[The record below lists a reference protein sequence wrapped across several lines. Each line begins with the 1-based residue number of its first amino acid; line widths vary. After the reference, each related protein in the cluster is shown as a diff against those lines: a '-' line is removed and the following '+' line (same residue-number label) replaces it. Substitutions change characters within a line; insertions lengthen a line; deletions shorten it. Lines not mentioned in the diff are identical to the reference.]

1 MNIKLFNK
9 ILIVVFVLL
18 IISSLIPIKVNA
30 VSDMFKSADD
40 FLAAGSAPTTV
51 IDETKLQ
58 STSETIYKWLMTIA
72 ICVAVIIGAVLGVQ
86 FITGSVEGK
95 AKIQEALL
103 PYIVGCIVVFGSF
116 FIWKTLVNTGNS
128 LEGDTDNPAME
139 MSMLTV
145 KISNG
150 EIDVSSLDNDTLKRL
165 WSNNAIDTNIANKVK
180 GTASDSRNG
189 GNGTPGVPLTEAI
202 NSLRG
207 TQKTIYNECEKR
219 GLIEEYDT
227 TYSNGFGEFKTATFV
242 RLKQ

>member
-9 ILIVVFVLL
+9 ILIVVLMIL
-18 IISSLIPIKVNA
+18 IVSSLIPIKVNA
-30 VSDMFKSADD
+30 VSDMFKAADD

-128 LEGDTDNPAME
+128 LEGK
-139 MSMLTV
+139 TV
-145 KISNG
+145 NSTGIAQAQMARDYINKGGDLNNV
-150 EIDVSSLDNDTLKRL
+150 DDDTLIKWYGGISR
-165 WSNNAIDTNIANKVK
+165 AN
-180 GTASDSRNG
+180 GN
-189 GNGTPGVPLTEAI
+189 NGTDEEINAKLKEECYARGLYCKNCYMATTEEERK
-202 NSLRG
+202 NNKCS
-207 TQKTIYNECEKR
+207 KCEK
-219 GLIEEYDT
+219 T
-227 TYSNGFGEFKTATFV
+227 
-242 RLKQ
+242 LK